1 MDELRKEFYD
11 NESIHDLGIRL
22 FKQSEL
28 LEEMIDKLGIDYF
41 KWFIPYYIER
51 VNKEISKNENE
62 KLKKVKKQ
70 LKDIIYVINMNRDM
84 FKEDYF
90 EDVVSML
97 NKVVKELR

>member
-1 MDELRKEFYD
+1 MEELRQEFYD
-11 NESIHDLGIRL
+11 NESLHDLSIRL

-28 LEEMIDKLGIDYF
+28 LEEMIDKLGIGYF
-41 KWFIPYYIER
+41 KWFIPYYIGR
-51 VNKEISKNENE
+51 VNEEVSKNENE

-97 NKVVKELR
+97 NKVVKEIK

>member
-1 MDELRKEFYD
+1 MEQLRKEFYD
-11 NESIHDLGIRL
+11 NESIHDLSIRL